1 MLIIMKSISV
11 SNGLVLNETAGADE
25 QLSCSYFIAIGLLG
39 IGILALG
46 FLALIL

>member
-1 MLIIMKSISV
+1 MQSITVKGGVMLD
-11 SNGLVLNETAGADE
+11 ETAGASD

-46 FLALIL
+46 LLSLII